1 MIDGEAPKGSAKAE
15 AGTGDKSGLLDVVV
29 VGEDGSGYEAGS
41 FGFGGGNWVLSVWVW
56 VCAWVLVLVSPRELR
71 FGERG
76 RLDVAET
83 ETEGVSFP
91 NAKLLPPPPSVLR
104 NRAEAGA
111 GAGDAD
117 RDDPPSCVGEVIS
130 FNSCCPS
137 PVLSRPVVLP
147 FALPLPPAL
156 APEPVRPCPC
166 P

>member
-15 AGTGDKSGLLDVVV
+15 AGTGDKSGLTDVDVDV

-41 FGFGGGNWVLSVWVW
+41 FGFGGGSCVLPVW
-56 VCAWVLVLVSPRELR
+56 VLVSPRELG

-91 NAKLLPPPPSVLR
+91 NAKLLPPPSVLR

-111 GAGDAD
+111 GEAD

-137 PVLSRPVVLP
+137 PLPLLSRPAVLP
-147 FALPLPPAL
+147 FALPPAL
-156 APEPVRPCPC
+156 APEPVRPCP
-166 P
+166 